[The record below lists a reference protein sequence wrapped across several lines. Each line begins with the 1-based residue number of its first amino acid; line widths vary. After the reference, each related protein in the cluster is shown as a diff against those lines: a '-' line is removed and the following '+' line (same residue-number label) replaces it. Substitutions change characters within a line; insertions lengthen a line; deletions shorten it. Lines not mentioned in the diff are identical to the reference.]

1 MQKRAAAILPQ
12 PFAREDMMDYSVAD
26 AHCDFLYY
34 MLHRGYDISAPRH
47 GQAVDIQGM
56 LAGGAAMQLF
66 AAWIDPDEDTTFL
79 QQCMSL
85 IDAYKRM
92 LAGCDKL
99 VELTKDFVPGQGKI
113 AAVLTIEGGEAIE
126 ERLENLR
133 LFHELGV
140 RAMTLTWNDQNELA
154 SPAMAR
160 RDKGIS
166 RLGRSVVRE
175 MERLNMAVDVAHLSD
190 ISIDGVFEEISGPVF
205 SSHTNARSV
214 LAHRRSLCDRHIKEI
229 SRRDGVVGVNY
240 YSPQLVHRGR
250 AGIDDIV
257 RHIEHIAAVGGI
269 NCVALGSDFDGMGL
283 DAYPVGL
290 TSWNDVPKLMHAL
303 ERAGFK
309 QDDIR
314 KIACDNLMGF
324 MKKLV

>member
-1 MQKRAAAILPQ
+1 
-12 PFAREDMMDYSVAD
+12 MDYSVAD

-56 LAGGAAMQLF
+56 QAGGAAMQLF

-229 SRRDGVVGVNY
+229 SRRGGVVGVNY

-283 DAYPVGL
+283 YAYPVGL

>member
-1 MQKRAAAILPQ
+1 
-12 PFAREDMMDYSVAD
+12 MDYSVAD

-229 SRRDGVVGVNY
+229 SRRGGVVGVNY

-257 RHIEHIAAVGGI
+257 RHI
-269 NCVALGSDFDGMGL
+269 
-283 DAYPVGL
+283 
-290 TSWNDVPKLMHAL
+290 
-303 ERAGFK
+303 
-309 QDDIR
+309 
-314 KIACDNLMGF
+314 ACDNIMGF